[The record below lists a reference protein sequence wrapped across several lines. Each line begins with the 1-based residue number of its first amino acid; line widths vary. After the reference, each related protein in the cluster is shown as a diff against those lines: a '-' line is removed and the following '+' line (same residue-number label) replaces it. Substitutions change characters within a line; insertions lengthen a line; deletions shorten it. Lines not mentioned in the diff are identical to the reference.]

1 MDFDHFIIENVERP
15 GTPFVK
21 HVSSICLPDDQSNK
35 TLEQLP
41 SLLNLDLSGQ
51 GKTILNDMSNKK
63 IIVIVRFM
71 DHVN

>member
-1 MDFDHFIIENVERP
+1 MLRGQGP
-15 GTPFVK
+15 LLLK
-21 HVSSICLPDDQSNK
+21 HVSSIHLPDDQSNK